1 MTTEDQEMF
10 YFDVR
15 KINWQ
20 SYLENYILG
29 IRQFTLKDDPT
40 TLPTARTNLKRWLKW
55 IVPQPPGDASVF
67 VRTINLPFVSETL
80 TESHAESNL
89 AYNFTWPNNVTTWVE
104 TAVQCR
110 PLLAVPIRLSAARLI
125 SCKNTSELPAGERC
139 DRVKLSCSNCS
150 ICSIEKLGNKHQGKG
165 QDRSPATSTYRKKK
179 ASFYG
184 LEARGDHYAKRV
196 MQWCRAIG
204 CFVDFWVDH
213 WCADA
218 PGYGGYQTAT
228 PPPYYTT
235 ANATTSYYTEVAQL
249 GFVVVLVVCVCP
261 CILQCRLGGLD
272 MREDDARPPSGRLY
286 NISPP

>member
-1 MTTEDQEMF
+1 MTTEEQEMF

-125 SCKNTSELPAGERC
+125 SCKNTSELVLLVSTSSQFSGWRRRSLCSTIAEIVNTTKSELLGC
-139 DRVKLSCSNCS
+139 SSTWFCCSQLVKDV
-150 ICSIEKLGNKHQGKG
+150 IE
-165 QDRSPATSTYRKKK
+165 SS
-179 ASFYG
+179 
-184 LEARGDHYAKRV
+184 
-196 MQWCRAIG
+196 
-204 CFVDFWVDH
+204 
-213 WCADA
+213 
-218 PGYGGYQTAT
+218 
-228 PPPYYTT
+228 
-235 ANATTSYYTEVAQL
+235 
-249 GFVVVLVVCVCP
+249 
-261 CILQCRLGGLD
+261 
-272 MREDDARPPSGRLY
+272 
-286 NISPP
+286 